1 MLTYFGVR
9 MTGAYFGGANEWR
22 EGTPVIRIPKGTPVI
37 RTPSRQRWREGTLA
51 RRHPRHS
58 HPEIRLLANYL
69 ILAIKCTRAASV
81 KESSVC
87 TREPHVYK
95 SSIISDAYKSS
106 IISDARLRAI

>member
-9 MTGAYFGGANEWR
+9 MTGAYFGGANELAR
-22 EGTPVIRIPKGTPVI
+22 RHPRDSHPKRHARDSHPFS
-37 RTPSRQRWREGTLA
+37 PTLA

-69 ILAIKCTRAASV
+69 ILAIKCRRAASV
-81 KESSVC
+81 EESRVC

-95 SSIISDAYKSS
+95 SSIIADAYKSS